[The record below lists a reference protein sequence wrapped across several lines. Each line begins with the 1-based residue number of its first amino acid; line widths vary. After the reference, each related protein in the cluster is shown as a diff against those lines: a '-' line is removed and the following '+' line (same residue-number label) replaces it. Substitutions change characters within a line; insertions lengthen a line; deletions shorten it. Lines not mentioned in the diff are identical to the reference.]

1 MTPKEKALELYG
13 KYWRIVD
20 TLSVKQC
27 ALIAVDEILNNVMF
41 FWYSPTKDMPKDIA
55 YFVTQRK
62 YWEDVK
68 KEIEKL

>member
-1 MTPKEKALELYG
+1 MNE
-13 KYWRIVD
+13 D
-20 TLSVKQC
+20 TECGNEILCTSISKQC

-68 KEIEKL
+68 KEIENL

>member
-27 ALIAVDEILNNVMF
+27 ALIAVDEIL
-41 FWYSPTKDMPKDIA
+41 YSVKDNFIYSIK
-55 YFVTQRK
+55 FHQ
-62 YWEDVK
+62 YWKEVK
-68 KEIEKL
+68 QEIEKL